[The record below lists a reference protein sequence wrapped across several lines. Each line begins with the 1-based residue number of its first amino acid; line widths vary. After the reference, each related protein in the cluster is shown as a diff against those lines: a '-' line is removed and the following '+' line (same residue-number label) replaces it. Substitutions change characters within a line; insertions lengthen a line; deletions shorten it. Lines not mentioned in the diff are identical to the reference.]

1 MIEDLQDEL
10 QNRQPEKKEVPPRR
24 RGAFLLLA
32 FVVWIVLA
40 GVMTLVFMPRIVE
53 AFRDSD
59 IVARLSGLEEHR
71 KENSTRDARLCFV
84 IPRADG
90 STRMVTCSQKVTRTG
105 ASGYHD
111 VVEGLLEGPGQ
122 EALASG
128 AISFIEKGTTL
139 IGLTVSE
146 DTAFVN
152 LSGSFSS
159 SGSSWGAGGLET
171 ACRQITM
178 TLQAYDPEIRK
189 VVILIDG
196 NVLSV

>member
-10 QNRQPEKKEVPPRR
+10 QDRQPEKKEVPPRR

-32 FVVWIVLA
+32 FVVWIVFA
-40 GVMTLVFMPRIVE
+40 GVMTLVFMPRMVE

-59 IVARLSGLEEHR
+59 IVAQLSGLEER
-71 KENSTRDARLCFV
+71 KEANTTRDAMLCFV
-84 IPRADG
+84 VPGADG
-90 STRMVTCSQKVTRTG
+90 SARIVTCGQKVPRTG
-105 ASGYHD
+105 ATGYHD
-111 VVEGLLEGPGQ
+111 VVEGLLEGPGP
-122 EALASG
+122 EALATG
-128 AISFIEKGTTL
+128 AISFIEKGTSL

-178 TLQAYDPEIRK
+178 TLQAYDPVIRK

>member
-10 QNRQPEKKEVPPRR
+10 QTTQQEKKEKQPRR

-32 FVVWIVLA
+32 FVIWLVFA
-40 GVMTLVFMPRIVE
+40 GVMVLVFMPRMVA

-59 IVARLSGLEEHR
+59 IVAELSRLDER
-71 KENSTRDARLCFV
+71 KEASITKDARLCFV

-90 STRMVTCSQKVTRTG
+90 SVRFVTCSQKVTRTG

-111 VVEGLLEGPGQ
+111 VIEGLLEGPGN
-122 EALASG
+122 EALSAG
-128 AISFIEKGTTL
+128 AISFIEKGTSL

-152 LSGSFSS
+152 LSGAFTS
-159 SGSSWGAGGLET
+159 SGSNWGAGGLET
-171 ACRQITM
+171 ACRQITL
-178 TLQAYDPEIRK
+178 TLQAYDPGIKK
-189 VVILIDG
+189 VVILING
-196 NVLSV
+196 SVLPV

>member
-10 QNRQPEKKEVPPRR
+10 QAPQQEKKEKPRR

-32 FVVWIVLA
+32 FVVWLVFA
-40 GVMTLVFMPRIVE
+40 GVMVLVFLPRMIG

-59 IVARLSGLEEHR
+59 IVAELSRLDER
-71 KENSTRDARLCFV
+71 KEANTTKDARLCFV
-84 IPRADG
+84 IPKSDG
-90 STRMVTCSQKVTRTG
+90 SVRMVTCSQKVIRTG

-111 VVEGLLEGPGQ
+111 VIEGLLEGPGP
-122 EALASG
+122 EALSAG
-128 AISFIEKGTTL
+128 AISFIEKGTSL

-152 LSGSFSS
+152 LSGTFTS
-159 SGSSWGAGGLET
+159 SGSNWGAGGLET

-178 TLQAYDPEIRK
+178 TLQAYDPGIRK
-189 VVILIDG
+189 VVILING
-196 NVLSV
+196 SVLSV

>member
-10 QNRQPEKKEVPPRR
+10 QAPKPEKREAKPHR

-32 FVVWIVLA
+32 FVIWLVFA
-40 GVMTLVFMPRIVE
+40 GVMTLVFMPRMIA

-59 IVARLSGLEEHR
+59 IVGELSRLDER
-71 KENSTRDARLCFV
+71 KESNTTRDARLCFV
-84 IPRADG
+84 IPKSDG
-90 STRMVTCSQKVTRTG
+90 STRIVTCHQKVTITG
-105 ASGYHD
+105 ATGYHD
-111 VVEGLLEGPGQ
+111 VIEGLLEGPGY
-122 EALASG
+122 EALATG
-128 AISFIEKGTTL
+128 AISFIEKGTSL

-152 LSGSFSS
+152 FSESFTS

-171 ACRQITM
+171 ACRQVTM

-189 VVILIDG
+189 VVILING
-196 NVLSV
+196 SILSV

>member
-10 QNRQPEKKEVPPRR
+10 QAPQPEKKEKQPHR

-32 FVVWIVLA
+32 FVIWLVYA
-40 GVMTLVFMPRIVE
+40 GVMALVFMPKMVA

-59 IVARLSGLEEHR
+59 IVAELSRLDER
-71 KENSTRDARLCFV
+71 KEANTTKDARLCFV
-84 IPRADG
+84 IPKADG
-90 STRMVTCSQKVTRTG
+90 STKMVTCNQKVTITG

-111 VVEGLLEGPGQ
+111 VVEGLLKGPGP
-122 EALASG
+122 EALSTG
-128 AISFIEKGTTL
+128 AISFIEKETSL

-152 LSGSFSS
+152 LSETFTS
-159 SGSSWGAGGLET
+159 SGSNWGAGGLDI

-178 TLQAYDPEIRK
+178 SLQAYDPGIQK
-189 VVILIDG
+189 VVILING
-196 NVLSV
+196 SILSV